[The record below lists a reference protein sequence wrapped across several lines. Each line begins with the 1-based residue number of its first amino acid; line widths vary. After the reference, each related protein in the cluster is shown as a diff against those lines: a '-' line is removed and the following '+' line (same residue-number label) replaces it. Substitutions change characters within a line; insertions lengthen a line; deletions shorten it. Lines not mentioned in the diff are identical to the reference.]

1 MKRSQGT
8 VSGLINNPPSLFP
21 TSTGREPWKAMMEF
35 LLSKTKQDEVSA
47 AQVAHKGKMFGL
59 CKIIFGIIS

>member
-8 VSGLINNPPSLFP
+8 VSGFINNPPSSFP
-21 TSTGREPWKAMMEF
+21 TGTGREPWEAMMEF

-47 AQVAHKGKMFGL
+47 TQAAHKGKMFGL
-59 CKIIFGIIS
+59 CKIIIGIIS